1 MKKILTTTKIIV
13 LACVLSLGVSSVFAE
28 WTAAPANP
36 PSNNAPTPL
45 NVSST
50 TQSKE
55 GLLLTGGLFGKND
68 IHVASGKAY
77 KYGATLYSGT
87 GTETI
92 VPGTGVNMMSALPSL
107 SNFFFGD
114 TGNFSMTGSSN
125 VTLGLGSLKS
135 NTTGSYNVAI
145 GSLPNAGPLISN
157 TTGSNNVA
165 VGAGALAA
173 NTSGSFNSAFG
184 TTALSGNSTGSNN
197 VALGSGS
204 LSTNLTGSHNIGIGI
219 NAIAGLNMS
228 GSNNIGIGQNA
239 IKKNTSGTY
248 NIGLGYQSLFNN
260 NSGASNIAVGTS
272 ALTGNTTGGS
282 NIAIGTEALKSNTT
296 GGYNIAIGN
305 GSLFYNMYGQ
315 YNVTVGP
322 GSFASTNSSQN
333 TGLGYGAGSA
343 NTSGNNNVALGY
355 NALSSV
361 TNGYGNTAVG
371 SGANVN
377 TGSTSNSTA
386 VGYGAIATGNNS
398 TVIGAGATTPTV
410 YGIPLSN
417 SVILGNSA
425 VNFVF
430 TYGTIT
436 SAKNMVA
443 TAFDCTVNNYA
454 GCFRIPSDFRLKKDI
469 KEDNL
474 GLDFIMKLKPVTF
487 KYKKGAGNTLN
498 GLIAQEVEQALK
510 ELNIN
515 FSGLVRPSPVNEYY
529 SLDYSNFVVPLI
541 NAVQDQQKEI
551 DELKAKNAN
560 FEARLK
566 ALEEK
571 LR

>member
-1 MKKILTTTKIIV
+1 MKKIFTTTKIIV

-45 NVSST
+45 NQSST
-50 TQSKE
+50 DQTKA
-55 GLLLTGGLFGKND
+55 GTITAGGFDITVTGTK
-68 IHVASGKAY
+68 KAY
-77 KYGATLYSGT
+77 KYNA
-87 GTETI
+87 
-92 VPGTGVNMMSALPSL
+92 VDVVSAMTSL
-107 SNFFFGD
+107 NNFFFGNS
-114 TGNFSMTGSSN
+114 GNSTMTGSGNISLGTDALRSN
-125 VTLGLGSLKS
+125 TSGSNNVAIGSYTSAGALTSNTSGSQNTAVGSISLGA
-135 NTTGSYNVAI
+135 NTTGSYNTAL
-145 GSLPNAGPLISN
+145 GTTALSGN

-165 VGAGALAA
+165 VGSGA
-173 NTSGSFNSAFG
+173 
-184 TTALSGNSTGSNN
+184 
-197 VALGSGS
+197 
-204 LSTNLTGSHNIGIGI
+204 LSTNTTGTFNIGVGI

-260 NSGASNIAVGTS
+260 GSGASNIAVGTS